1 VYTTIGCRICYDIAD
16 NRLKLKGINMKK
28 TAIITGASRGI
39 GKAIAIALAAE
50 GYHLALFCHNNIEML
65 NLIAASLKEQYKIEV
80 YTYAGDIADAGFTI
94 PACEDALD
102 KLGQVD
108 VLVNNAG
115 IAHIGLLT
123 DMSLDEWDNMI
134 GTNLNPLFYTAKAIV
149 PSMVNKKAGNI
160 INISS
165 MWGRVGASCEVAYSA
180 TKGGVNSFTMA
191 LAKELAPNN
200 ISVNALAC
208 GVIDTDMNGMLS
220 DQEKAELS
228 EEIPVGRFCSPEEV
242 AQAVLS
248 IIKAPSYM
256 TGQIIGI
263 DGGYI

>member
-1 VYTTIGCRICYDIAD
+1 
-16 NRLKLKGINMKK
+16 MKK
-28 TAIITGASRGI
+28 TAIITGASRGL
-39 GKAIAIALAAE
+39 GKAIANALAAE

-65 NLIAASLKEQYKIEV
+65 DELASSLKNEYKVEV
-80 YTYAGDIADAGFTI
+80 YTYQGDISDSKFVIDSCT
-94 PACEDALD
+94 DALG

-123 DMSLDEWDNMI
+123 DMSVDQWNTMV
-134 GTNLNPLFYTAKAIV
+134 GTNLSPLFYTAKAIV
-149 PSMVNKKAGNI
+149 PSMVNKKSGNI

-165 MWGRVGASCEVAYSA
+165 EVAYSA
-180 TKGGVNSFTMA
+180 TKGGVNSFTKA

-200 ISVNALAC
+200 IAVNAITC
-208 GVIDTDMNGMLS
+208 GVVDTDMNGMLS
-220 DQEKAELS
+220 ADEKAELA
-228 EEIPVGRFCSPEEV
+228 EEIPIGRFCQPEEI
-242 AQAVLS
+242 AQTVLS

-256 TGQIIGI
+256 TGQIIGV